1 MIDWITDN
9 WQILSASIGG
19 PVVLVWGW
27 ISAHHGK
34 IRTGFQWIVKQFRL
48 SAENADLSKK
58 LTAAEDA
65 LKAKDL
71 RLADSDSN
79 IKEAEA
85 QRDILAKKLEPPE
98 LDESEI
104 NIIRFLAVRGIP
116 IESYRLC
123 FSFEMERT
131 RFDHYINRLTRTF
144 HYVRL
149 RTYADTRPEVYEL
162 TESGKSYAVANK
174 LC

>member
-48 SAENADLSKK
+48 SAENADLTKQ
-58 LTAAEDA
+58 LAAAQDA
-65 LKAKDL
+65 LKSKDL
-71 RLADSDSN
+71 RLADSDAN
-79 IKEAEA
+79 AKELES
-85 QRDILAKKLEPPE
+85 QRDILAKKLEPPD
-98 LDESEI
+98 LNSEEI
-104 NIIRFLAVRGIP
+104 EIIRFLAKRGIP
-116 IESYRLC
+116 IEWYRLSQN
-123 FSFEMERT
+123 FTVERT
-131 RFDHYINRLTRTF
+131 RFDHYMNRLTMTF
-144 HYVRL
+144 RYVIKRGF
-149 RTYADTRPEVYEL
+149 ADTRPEVYEL
-162 TESGKSYAVANK
+162 TESGKAYAVTNK